1 VVIDGNRVGRMST
14 AKLDAILAPDRIA
27 RIDVLKGE
35 TAIARYG
42 EEGRNGVIVVHS
54 KAYVAAQNQSGRKD

>member
-1 VVIDGNRVGRMST
+1 MST
-14 AKLDAILAPDRIA
+14 ARLDEILAPDRIA

-35 TAIARYG
+35 TAMVRYG

-54 KAYVAAQNQSGRKD
+54 KEYEATRKASGPKD